1 MHREGINKSSL
12 PLCYMEKAIVTFLNP
27 DNGDKVIF
35 SFKFDKEN
43 DTLDYNP
50 TFKIK
55 NTKDGDNNLIK
66 TLSSIFIDTLNG
78 TEDTSSDN
86 SGESSIRNSDS
97 E

>member
-1 MHREGINKSSL
+1 MQRVRINNFL
-12 PLCYMEKAIVTFLNP
+12 PSLCYMEKAIVTFLNP

-43 DTLDYNP
+43 DILDYNP

>member
-1 MHREGINKSSL
+1 MQRVRINNFL
-12 PLCYMEKAIVTFLNP
+12 PSLCYMEKAIVTFLNP

-86 SGESSIRNSDS
+86 SRESSIRNSDS

>member
-1 MHREGINKSSL
+1 
-12 PLCYMEKAIVTFLNP
+12 MEKAIVTFLNP
-27 DNGDKVIF
+27 DTGDKVIF
-35 SFKFDKEN
+35 NFKFDKEA

-50 TFKIK
+50 VFKV
-55 NTKDGDNNLIK
+55 KDPKANNNLIK

-86 SGESSIRNSDS
+86 SGESSVRNSDS

>member
-1 MHREGINKSSL
+1 
-12 PLCYMEKAIVTFLNP
+12 MEKAIVTFLNP

-43 DTLDYNP
+43 DILDYNP

-86 SGESSIRNSDS
+86 SRESSIRNSDS

>member
-1 MHREGINKSSL
+1 MQRVRINNFL
-12 PLCYMEKAIVTFLNP
+12 PSLCYMEKAIVTFLNP

>member
-1 MHREGINKSSL
+1 MQRVRINNFL
-12 PLCYMEKAIVTFLNP
+12 PSLCYMEKAIVTFLNP

-43 DTLDYNP
+43 DILDYNP

-86 SGESSIRNSDS
+86 SGESSVWNNDS

>member
-1 MHREGINKSSL
+1 MQRVRINNFL
-12 PLCYMEKAIVTFLNP
+12 PSLCYMEKAIVTFLNP

-43 DTLDYNP
+43 DILDYNP

-86 SGESSIRNSDS
+86 SRESSIRNSDS

>member
-1 MHREGINKSSL
+1 MQRVRINNFL
-12 PLCYMEKAIVTFLNP
+12 PSLCYMEKAIVTFLNP

-43 DTLDYNP
+43 DILDYNP

-86 SGESSIRNSDS
+86 SRESSIRNIDS

>member
-43 DTLDYNP
+43 DILDYNP

-86 SGESSIRNSDS
+86 NRESSIWNIDS

>member
-1 MHREGINKSSL
+1 MQRVRINNFL
-12 PLCYMEKAIVTFLNP
+12 PSLCYMEKAIVTFLNP

-86 SGESSIRNSDS
+86 SGESSIQNIDS

>member
-1 MHREGINKSSL
+1 MQRVRINNFL
-12 PLCYMEKAIVTFLNP
+12 PSLCYMEKAIVTFLNP

-43 DTLDYNP
+43 DILDYNP

-97 E
+97 K